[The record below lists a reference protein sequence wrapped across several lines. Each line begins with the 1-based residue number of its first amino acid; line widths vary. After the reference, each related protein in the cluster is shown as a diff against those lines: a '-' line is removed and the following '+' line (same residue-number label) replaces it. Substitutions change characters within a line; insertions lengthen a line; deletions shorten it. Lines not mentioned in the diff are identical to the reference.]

1 MVTEHKRVSFLVS
14 DYRSPY
20 KMFQRNFP
28 DEWLSDTFGTAT
40 FGNGLAAILA
50 GLIASALAAQFGTV
64 PLRTR
69 TLPTLL

>member
-1 MVTEHKRVSFLVS
+1 
-14 DYRSPY
+14 
-20 KMFQRNFP
+20 MFQRNFP